1 MKISKRAWVVWFAT
15 LACWAISAAV
25 NEYAVRSEIDALI
38 AEHRA
43 VVEEKSDLQL
53 KVYDL
58 EKEVLNLKAQLPK

>member
-1 MKISKRAWVVWFAT
+1 MQISKRAWIVWFAT

-25 NEYAVRSEIDALI
+25 NEYAVRSEIDALM
-38 AEHRA
+38 AEHRT

-53 KVYDL
+53 KIYDL